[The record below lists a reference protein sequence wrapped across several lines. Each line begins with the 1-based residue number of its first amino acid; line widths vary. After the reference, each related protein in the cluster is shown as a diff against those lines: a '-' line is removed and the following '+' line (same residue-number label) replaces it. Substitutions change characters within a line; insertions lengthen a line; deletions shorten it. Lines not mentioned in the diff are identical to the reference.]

1 MVTSTGVTSNKLGDN
16 SLFGYKKLIAWQRAN
31 ELAHK
36 VYDLTLTFPK
46 SELFGI
52 TSQLQRAA
60 LSVPTNIVEG
70 HARNNKK
77 EFHRFLAISL
87 GSLAETE
94 YLLEFAYG
102 RRLIR
107 EEDFKEVS
115 LLRSETGH
123 IIWRL
128 YISQKG
134 SDK

>member
-1 MVTSTGVTSNKLGDN
+1 MTSNKLENN
-16 SLFGYKKLIAWQRAN
+16 SLFGYKKLIAWQKAN

-36 VYDLTLTFPK
+36 VYDLALTFPRA
-46 SELFGI
+46 ELFGL

-70 HARNNKK
+70 HARNSKK
-77 EFHRFLAISL
+77 EFHRFLSIAL

-94 YLLEFAYG
+94 YLIEFAYE
-102 RRLIR
+102 RKLIK
-107 EEDFKEVS
+107 EKDFQDIC

-134 SDK
+134 E

>member
-1 MVTSTGVTSNKLGDN
+1 MTSNKLENN
-16 SLFGYKKLIAWQRAN
+16 SLFGYKKLIAWQKAN

-36 VYDLTLTFPK
+36 VYDLTLAFPR

-52 TSQLQRAA
+52 TSQLQRAV
-60 LSVPTNIVEG
+60 LSVPLNIVEG

-94 YLLEFAYG
+94 YLLEFAYE
-102 RRLIR
+102 RKYIK
-107 EEDFKEVS
+107 EETFKEIC
-115 LLRSETGH
+115 LLRSEVGH

-134 SDK
+134 G